1 MASNA
6 RAVSAWRAVRRASW
20 VAVPVM
26 AVGFLGILAEATH
39 AARVDG
45 RGDLATGAMVAVVM
59 SLFFLGLW
67 LGYAAVVGWRRES
80 T

>member
-1 MASNA
+1 M
-6 RAVSAWRAVRRASW
+6 
-20 VAVPVM
+20 
-26 AVGFLGILAEATH
+26 AEATH